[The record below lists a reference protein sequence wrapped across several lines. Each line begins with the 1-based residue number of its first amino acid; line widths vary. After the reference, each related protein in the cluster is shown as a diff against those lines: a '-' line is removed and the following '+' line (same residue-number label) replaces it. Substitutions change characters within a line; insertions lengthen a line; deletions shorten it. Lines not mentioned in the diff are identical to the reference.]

1 MVDYPPNYPRPEWQ
15 NYSGTINFGLIRSN
29 VDAPLPNQIVSFNA
43 PNMQMSLSFTG
54 TNETMLLWSIW
65 ADANAWDWFNI
76 ELVNPRLTDAGSVSS
91 TVMARFISDFTS
103 TKLGDDWLRF
113 TVQVEMVPGQAAT
126 GEIPSP
132 IIPAFD
138 QTQPGTVPIPSI
150 YAIDPGT
157 VASPSADTIGWDYSW
172 PT

>member
-65 ADANAWDWFNI
+65 ADANAWDWF
-76 ELVNPRLTDAGSVSS
+76 
-91 TVMARFISDFTS
+91 
-103 TKLGDDWLRF
+103 TKLGDNWLRF